1 MSQESPLLRVPQEIW
16 LHIHQ
21 LATINWSPLALA
33 YSERFHY
40 WPLRVLDPFMEIR
53 ELLRNASSFALVSR
67 LWNALA
73 NEILFE
79 NIRVDSRFHSLYD
92 ALNRRGAAHLVRSIR
107 LSSTRFDYDHAI
119 LACCPGVQLI
129 VLPDSPEHAAPL
141 QVPNH
146 LGLDSV
152 TQLLSLK
159 RIYWTETRHASG
171 LLRKLVPIAPN
182 LEHIFLSQSN
192 YPTQRTLEALSLPQ
206 IPSLRG
212 LGVGDHS
219 LGTILQIDLQNLTLL
234 HCTPLF
240 LTHPDF
246 PASLPRVTV
255 LRIFGSRS
263 HIHFGTVFA
272 QFPRLQ
278 ELNYDVWNSLS
289 PPTGG
294 EPVPLSLIHLHSAVT
309 VVRDWIPIE
318 DHFTLLSSS
327 TFPAVQRIVLYGTW
341 YRVVANPRFSHFRSA
356 LRARGCQLEFPE
368 GHVLSP

>member
-1 MSQESPLLRVPQEIW
+1 
-16 LHIHQ
+16 
-21 LATINWSPLALA
+21 
-33 YSERFHY
+33 
-40 WPLRVLDPFMEIR
+40 MEIR
-53 ELLRNASSFALVSR
+53 EFLRNASSFALVSR

-73 NEILFE
+73 NEILFK

-92 ALNRRGAAHLVRSIR
+92 ALNRRGAVHLVRSIR
-107 LSSTRFDYDHAI
+107 LSSTRFDLNLTI
-119 LACCPGVQLI
+119 LARCPGVQLI

-146 LGLDSV
+146 LGLDFV
-152 TQLLSLK
+152 TQLPFLK

-182 LEHIFLSQSN
+182 LEHILLLESI
-192 YPTQRTLEALSLPQ
+192 YPTQRTKEALSLPH

-212 LGVGDHS
+212 LYVRDYNIHS
-219 LGTILQIDLQNLTLL
+219 IGTILQIGLQNLTLL

-255 LRIFGSRS
+255 LRLFGSRS

-294 EPVPLSLIHLHSAVT
+294 EPIPLSLIHLHSAVT
-309 VVRDWIPIE
+309 VVRNWIPIE
-318 DHFTLLSSS
+318 DHFTLFSSP
-327 TFPAVQRIVLYGTW
+327 TFPVVQRIVLYGTW
-341 YRVVANPRFSHFRSA
+341 HRVVADPRFSRFRSA
-356 LRARGCQLEFPE
+356 LHARGCKLEFPE

>member
-1 MSQESPLLRVPQEIW
+1 M
-16 LHIHQ
+16 
-21 LATINWSPLALA
+21 
-33 YSERFHY
+33 
-40 WPLRVLDPFMEIR
+40 
-53 ELLRNASSFALVSR
+53 
-67 LWNALA
+67 
-73 NEILFE
+73 
-79 NIRVDSRFHSLYD
+79 
-92 ALNRRGAAHLVRSIR
+92 
-107 LSSTRFDYDHAI
+107 RFDQNHAI
-119 LACCPGVQLI
+119 LACCPGVQLV

-141 QVPNH
+141 QVPND

-152 TQLLSLK
+152 TQLPLLK

-171 LLRKLVPIAPN
+171 LLRRLVPIAPN
-182 LEHIFLSQSN
+182 LEHILLSQSK
-192 YPTQRTLEALSLPQ
+192 YPAQRTMEALNLPQ

-219 LGTILQIDLQNLTLL
+219 IAGGTILSTAILQIDLRNLTFL
-234 HCTPLF
+234 HCTPPF

-289 PPTGG
+289 PPTGDEP

-318 DHFTLLSSS
+318 DHFTLLSSPA
-327 TFPAVQRIVLYGTW
+327 FPAVRRIALYGTW
-341 YRVVANPRFSHFRSA
+341 HRVVADARFSRFRSA